1 MVSLD
6 EIKKN
11 SYVREFLK
19 ASRETLK
26 LRNYTDHGPEHAEI
40 VSNEAIR
47 IAKSIGLSKENQQL
61 AGIAG
66 YLHDSAN
73 FLSRTYHNYFGA
85 LLFFQLFGS
94 RFTPE
99 QDEIIMQA
107 IAQHD
112 DVLARYCNPVS
123 AVVVL
128 ADKSDVRRKR
138 VIVKDMHL
146 IKNDIHNRVNY
157 AVTSNKLRIS
167 PKKRIIILDLRI
179 DTNFVPVMNYFEI
192 FTDRMKQCSEAAK
205 FLHYKF
211 GLVINKVRLL

>member
-11 SYVREFLK
+11 PYIQEFLK

-26 LRNYTDHGPEHAEI
+26 LRNYTDHGPEHAEV
-40 VSNEAIR
+40 VSNEAIK
-47 IAKSIGLSKENQQL
+47 IARTIGLSKEEQQL

-85 LLFFQLFGS
+85 LIFYQMFGS
-94 RFTPE
+94 RFRPE
-99 QDEIIMQA
+99 QSEAIMQA

-112 DVLARYCNPVS
+112 DVLARYCNPIS

-128 ADKSDVRRKR
+128 ADKSDVRRSR
-138 VIVKDMHL
+138 VIVKDL
-146 IKNDIHNRVNY
+146 NVIKSDIHNRVNY
-157 AVTSNKLRIS
+157 AVTDNKVKINT
-167 PKKRIIILDLRI
+167 KKKIITLVLRI
-179 DTNFVPVMNYFEI
+179 DTNFVPVMEYFEI

-205 FLHYKF
+205 YLHYKF
-211 GLVINKVRLL
+211 GLLINKVRLL